1 MARKEKIDN
10 AFKKRFERQEVKRK
24 QDTRPKKRYFLVVC
38 EGTKTEPNYFEGL
51 RRSLPPHILELIDF
65 EARGTGR
72 NTLGLINEAI
82 KIKERTE
89 LQAGRVI
96 DEVWAVFD
104 RDSFPNHHFDTAI
117 TKARQLNIHCAWSNE
132 AFELW
137 FLLHFQDF
145 QNAMRRQDY
154 QDKLEQE
161 LSRHLGK
168 SFSYEKNSQSM
179 FDLLHEYGNEDMA
192 IKRAIKLERQFAGR
206 TDYANH
212 NPCTTVYAL
221 IEKLRLQIR

>member
-10 AFKKRFERQEVKRK
+10 AFKKRFERQETRRK
-24 QDTRPKKRYFLVVC
+24 QDIRPKRRFYLIVC
-38 EGTKTEPNYFEGL
+38 EGTKTEPHYFEGL
-51 RRSLPPHILELIDF
+51 KRKLLPHVLELVDLSIK
-65 EARGTGR
+65 GTGL
-72 NTLGLINEAI
+72 NTLGLINESLKMKE
-82 KIKERTE
+82 KIES
-89 LQAGRVI
+89 QPGRVV

-117 TKARQLNIHCAWSNE
+117 AKAKELDVCCAWSNE

-154 QDKLEQE
+154 QSKLEQE
-161 LSRHLGK
+161 LSRCIGK
-168 SFSYEKNSQSM
+168 PFLYVKNSQAM
-179 FDLLHEYGNEDMA
+179 FDLLNQYGSEAQA
-192 IKRAIKLERQFAGR
+192 IRRAKQLEAQFSGR

-212 NPCTTVYAL
+212 NPCTTVYTL
-221 IEKLRLQIR
+221 IEKLRLQLN